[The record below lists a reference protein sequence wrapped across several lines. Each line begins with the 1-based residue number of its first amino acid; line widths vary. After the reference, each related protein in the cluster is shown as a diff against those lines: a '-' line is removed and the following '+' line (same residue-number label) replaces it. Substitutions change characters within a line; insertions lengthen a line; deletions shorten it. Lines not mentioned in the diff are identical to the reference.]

1 MRCSDALRILLLATV
16 AGCRPPAERPRP
28 VEPSPPTVG
37 KSSVSAVE
45 AVSHQTHIRFEERAA
60 SAGVEFVYRNGEEM
74 GKLVILESLGG
85 GVGLVDYDQDG
96 DLDLFFQGGGSFT
109 EDVRVV
115 GRAGALFRQE
125 APWQFTAVTKPAG
138 VGSDARYTHGA
149 AVADAD
155 NDGFPDILI
164 TGYGGLL
171 YFRNNGD
178 GTFTESATESGLND
192 PLWSSSAAWGDLNE
206 DGVPDLYV
214 AHYVNWSRDNHPR
227 CGSLHEGRDDV
238 CPPKRFD
245 PLPDVLYF
253 GRGDGTFRDGS
264 RDAGLS
270 LLGKGLGVLIADV
283 DLDGHQDV
291 YVANDTVANFLY
303 RNTGDGQLEDISDS
317 SGTSVND
324 RGLPDGSMGIDV
336 GDYNLDGL
344 PDIWVANYERENF
357 ALYRNLGNCMFRH
370 VSQSV
375 GITAIGSFQ
384 VGWGTRFL
392 DADLDGD
399 EDIVV
404 SNGHVIHFPMHS
416 PKLQRPLMLENLEGK
431 RFINVTDQT
440 GSYMMS
446 PHAGRGLATGDLDGD
461 GDEDIVISHQNESV
475 ELLSNE
481 SLERGHSLVVRVIGR
496 ESCRTAIGAVAVA
509 KVQDRKLMRQIRSG
523 TSYASSSDPRLFF
536 GCGAAQIVD
545 ELIVTWTSGR
555 TIRLTNIPCNQ
566 VVTVLEPKAP

>member
-1 MRCSDALRILLLATV
+1 MRSSDALWILFLATA
-16 AGCRPPAERPRP
+16 AGCRPQAELPDPIERPRQAVDAP
-28 VEPSPPTVG
+28 
-37 KSSVSAVE
+37 SVSAVKT
-45 AVSHQTHIRFEERAA
+45 ANPHINIRFEQRAV
-60 SAGVEFVYRNGEEM
+60 SSGVDFVYRNGEEA
-74 GKLVILESLGG
+74 GKLAILESLGG

-96 DLDLFFQGGGSFT
+96 DLDLFFPGGGSFT

-125 APWQFTAVTKPAG
+125 APWQFAAVTEPAG
-138 VGSDARYTHGA
+138 VGSSTHYTHGA

-178 GTFTESATESGLND
+178 GTFSESATESGLAD
-192 PLWSSSAAWGDLNE
+192 QLWSSSAAWGDLNE
-206 DGVPDLYV
+206 DGAPDLYV
-214 AHYVNWSRDNHPR
+214 AHYVNWSRENHPR
-227 CGSLHEGRDDV
+227 CGSLHEGLDDV

-264 RDAGLS
+264 REAGLS

-291 YVANDTVANFLY
+291 YVANDTVSNFLY
-303 RNTGDGQLEDISDS
+303 RNTGDGRLEDISDL

-357 ALYRNLGNCMFRH
+357 ALYRNLGNCVFRH

-399 EDIVV
+399 EDLIV
-404 SNGHVIHFPMHS
+404 SNGHVVHFPKDS
-416 PKLQRPLMLENLEGK
+416 PKLQRPLMLENIEGK
-431 RFINVTDQT
+431 RFVNVTDQT
-440 GSYMMS
+440 GDYMTS
-446 PHAGRGLATGDLDGD
+446 PHGGRGLATGDLDGD
-461 GDEDIVISHQNESV
+461 GDEDIVLSNQNEPV

-481 SLERGHSLVVRVIGR
+481 SLERGHSLVVCVIGR

-509 KVQDRKLMRQIRSG
+509 TMQDRKLMRQIRGG
-523 TSYASSSDPRLFF
+523 TSYASSSDTRLFF
-536 GCGAAQIVD
+536 GCGASQVVD
-545 ELIVTWTSGR
+545 ELVVTWTSGR
-555 TIRLTNIPCNQ
+555 TIRLTNVSCNQ
-566 VVTVLEPKAP
+566 VVTVLEPKSP